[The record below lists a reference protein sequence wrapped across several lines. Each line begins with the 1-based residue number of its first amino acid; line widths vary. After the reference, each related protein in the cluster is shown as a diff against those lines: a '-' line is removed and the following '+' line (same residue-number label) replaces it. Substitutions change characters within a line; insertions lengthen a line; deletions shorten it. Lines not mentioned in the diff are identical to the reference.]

1 MGINNI
7 KKCTFYFLFGLQLNL
22 HSWLYWELRR
32 LSTARAKYFGGVL
45 PFSTALDSGVSQGP
59 GASQLLS

>member
-45 PFSTALDSGVSQGP
+45 PFSNREVSQERP
-59 GASQLLS
+59 APRYFL